1 MIFLNKNK
9 YLNIYFYIFI
19 ISGKWWNALVE
30 YVNPSPAAAPAPP
43 NNLELLMQQVKLLR
57 DTKQLLEVKPP
68 CAASVQTSQPRE
80 LNEGTGV
87 PGEGGH

>member
-1 MIFLNKNK
+1 
-9 YLNIYFYIFI
+9 
-19 ISGKWWNALVE
+19 
-30 YVNPSPAAAPAPP
+30 
-43 NNLELLMQQVKLLR
+43 LR